1 MGHQA
6 PGFYYRRSR
15 ECERRILTSSDDAG
29 TGNKRWAQETK
40 FFHTKEE
47 IIKNHPANIPPLPI
61 YVKTNEEEK
70 KKKLREVFFPIQ
82 SFSPLAFY
90 IWEDVVDRFYHQLSI
105 LFLIEADGPFFV
117 PL

>member
-1 MGHQA
+1 MSKQM
-6 PGFYYRRSR
+6 
-15 ECERRILTSSDDAG
+15 
-29 TGNKRWAQETK
+29 KK
-40 FFHTKEE
+40 K
-47 IIKNHPANIPPLPI
+47 
-61 YVKTNEEEK
+61 K

>member
-1 MGHQA
+1 
-6 PGFYYRRSR
+6 
-15 ECERRILTSSDDAG
+15 
-29 TGNKRWAQETK
+29 
-40 FFHTKEE
+40 
-47 IIKNHPANIPPLPI
+47 
-61 YVKTNEEEK
+61 
-70 KKKLREVFFPIQ
+70 LREVIFPIQ